1 MPSDPDTHRFAL
13 SVEYDDPEDR
23 RTPWLVPMI
32 DGVDLREPVRA
43 LETEAGAGH
52 LAGTYG
58 GLPVHRYGP
67 SLLNH
72 YLARRGAPFEEGR
85 LPVLGCACG
94 IVDCWPLLVRIESS
108 AESVVWRDFRQG
120 FRDWPYGKLGPFRFE
135 RGEYEAEVD
144 RIERWRREWP

>member
-1 MPSDPDTHRFAL
+1 MPSDPEYNRFAL
-13 SVEYDDPEDR
+13 SVEYDDPDDR

-32 DGVDLREPVRA
+32 DGVDLRKPVR
-43 LETEAGAGH
+43 EIEEEAGAGT

-58 GLPVHRYGP
+58 GLPIYRSGP
-67 SLLNH
+67 PLANH
-72 YLARRGAPFEEGR
+72 YLARRGELFEDGR
-85 LPVLGCACG
+85 LPVLGCSCG
-94 IVDCWPLLVRIESS
+94 VVHCWPFLARIEAN

-120 FRDWPYGKLGPFRFE
+120 FRDWSYDQLGPFRFE